1 MWFIKKDGLMDI
13 ETEEK
18 KKLYKVLEKK
28 QLCSVMNNTKWRQ
41 LKEAVLTTLPFVPP
55 LQIKMVLEDT
65 PNPQNFENDNDDY
78 GSGDWMD
85 GVPRLLIEW
94 IRDRPGRLGS
104 MGLIIPPKV
113 IDISKE
119 FLEILNKFKIPYKID
134 NNTIYIYGY
143 IRDTGSLIKG
153 DS

>member
-1 MWFIKKDGLMDI
+1 MVI

-65 PNPQNFENDNDDY
+65 PNPQNFDNDVY

-85 GVPRLLIEW
+85 GVPLRSIEW
-94 IRDRPGRLGS
+94 IRVRPRRLES
-104 MGLIIPPKV
+104 MGLLLLPKE
-113 IDISKE
+113 IDITKE
-119 FLEILNKFKIPYKID
+119 FLEILHKYKIPYKEH
-134 NNTIYIYGY
+134 NNSFYIYGY
-143 IRDTGSLIKG
+143 IRDTCSLIKG